1 MKSPDIY
8 LDYNATTPLDESV
21 LETMLPYFR
30 QLYANPS
37 STHIF
42 GLSVQEAI
50 DEAIGNVAN
59 AIHAKPTNILCTSGA
74 TEAIN
79 LAIKGLLPSGRK
91 HIVTVATE
99 HKAVLDTCS
108 YLGDI
113 GYRITYLP
121 VDSEGMIDLDAL
133 TDAITEQTLLVS
145 VMLANN
151 ETGVILPIKE
161 IVEIAHKQ
169 GAVMLCDATQAIGKI
184 PVDVNDLG
192 ADFLVFSAHKLYGP
206 KGMGGLYIS
215 NGAKKYLTPQIH
227 GGGQQSGLRSGTLN
241 VPGIVGMAKA
251 VVNAISEMSTHADRI
266 RELRDRLEAELLTI
280 PGTFRN
286 GHVQHRLYNTTNI
299 CFQGIHSE
307 QLIINLG
314 TIAVSSGSACSA
326 TVTKPSHVLKAMGL
340 SDADGLSAIRFSLG
354 KFTTGEEITTAI
366 KAVKK
371 AVNHLSGKDTCFV

>member
-1 MKSPDIY
+1 
-8 LDYNATTPLDESV
+8 
-21 LETMLPYFR
+21 
-30 QLYANPS
+30 
-37 STHIF
+37 
-42 GLSVQEAI
+42 LSVQEAI

-169 GAVMLCDATQAIGKI
+169 
-184 PVDVNDLG
+184 
-192 ADFLVFSAHKLYGP
+192 
-206 KGMGGLYIS
+206 
-215 NGAKKYLTPQIH
+215 
-227 GGGQQSGLRSGTLN
+227 
-241 VPGIVGMAKA
+241 
-251 VVNAISEMSTHADRI
+251 
-266 RELRDRLEAELLTI
+266 
-280 PGTFRN
+280 
-286 GHVQHRLYNTTNI
+286 
-299 CFQGIHSE
+299 
-307 QLIINLG
+307 
-314 TIAVSSGSACSA
+314 
-326 TVTKPSHVLKAMGL
+326 
-340 SDADGLSAIRFSLG
+340 
-354 KFTTGEEITTAI
+354 
-366 KAVKK
+366 
-371 AVNHLSGKDTCFV
+371 